1 MPDATRTELDHDFVA
16 PLADPGR
23 ERFWRDYLTLGFCI
37 FAAESA
43 AASLYL
49 FLTPAG
55 PNRSV
60 LTTMATVVAIVA
72 LLCIAPVRWV
82 ATQRWR
88 TGFSIAWSVA
98 ASMVLATCA
107 GLDGGLE
114 SPLLYL
120 SVLPVI
126 YTALAMQPWQV
137 GVVGASTA
145 GGILGVG
152 LSDHDRAIPQESLFM
167 FAAFVAGVV
176 TLAIVAAVHRSRLQ
190 SGEEALMQELAD
202 RSVTDGLTGCRN
214 HRAFHERLAEEV
226 ARAIRHQ
233 RPLAL
238 ILCDVDHFKRF
249 NDQFG
254 HATGDQ
260 TLAAIGARLR
270 ACARSTD
277 VLARIGGDEFAIL
290 MPETTTEAATA
301 VSARIVALA
310 PAGPGPSV
318 EATLS
323 IGVAGLDPAEPTAKR
338 LLRDADRA
346 MFSAKAL
353 GRGQAVT
360 AVSDVRRPRPPAQPT
375 LLGTEA

>member
-1 MPDATRTELDHDFVA
+1 
-16 PLADPGR
+16 
-23 ERFWRDYLTLGFCI
+23 
-37 FAAESA
+37 
-43 AASLYL
+43 
-49 FLTPAG
+49 
-55 PNRSV
+55 
-60 LTTMATVVAIVA
+60 
-72 LLCIAPVRWV
+72 
-82 ATQRWR
+82 
-88 TGFSIAWSVA
+88 
-98 ASMVLATCA
+98 
-107 GLDGGLE
+107 
-114 SPLLYL
+114 
-120 SVLPVI
+120 
-126 YTALAMQPWQV
+126 
-137 GVVGASTA
+137 
-145 GGILGVG
+145 
-152 LSDHDRAIPQESLFM
+152 
-167 FAAFVAGVV
+167 
-176 TLAIVAAVHRSRLQ
+176 LQ

-238 ILCDVDHFKRF
+238 ILCDVDHFKQF

-254 HATGDQ
+254 HASGDQ

-310 PAGPGPSV
+310 RAGPGPSV

-375 LLGTEA
+375 LLGTDA